1 MPPSGMTRTHSRC
14 SSLLRHIVSL
24 LCVTRRAD
32 LSALPTAGM
41 RGIPLSCLSDGRRPA
56 SLCHPCVRS
65 RKRAA
70 QNSRIWDAWWRAW
83 EEGREEGHP
92 LRGPHP
98 PLFLPPHLRD
108 SLRSRFHCQALGAVS
123 LVRKR
128 RRGARRNERR
138 RLCKSSLERKLQ
150 AADDSGQTRR
160 VMSSLSPSF
169 ASLLTE
175 ILI

>member
-92 LRGPHP
+92 LRGPP
-98 PLFLPPHLRD
+98 PLFFYRHTCAT
-108 SLRSRFHCQALGAVS
+108 RSGLASIV
-123 LVRKR
+123 KR
-128 RRGARRNERR
+128 SVPSRLYAREEEAQGGTSGVDFVNHRSKENYR
-138 RLCKSSLERKLQ
+138 RLMIPDRL
-150 AADDSGQTRR
+150 A
-160 VMSSLSPSF
+160 V
-169 ASLLTE
+169 
-175 ILI
+175 